1 MIRLFSVVS
10 DPAVLKNHDKYRNV
24 IGSKINFNFP
34 NLKCDV
40 DCTNERKVTVESK
53 NEKLKSFGVEF
64 EFASS
69 LLDKRGIDGTINIPI
84 HSEDALKKISTRR
97 YLPSRGMLLEF
108 LKSLGSNWTKFL
120 SCYLKVEMS
129 CLKDF
134 VDRDIRASLPPR
146 VLNWS
151 EIIRKQLKTETDARE
166 FQEVLCLEE
175 LVQTMLRNYQTS
187 RELFKAKAEI
197 LEILEDSEVL
207 ASDHRCSAALAPESR
222 ESLVAALLFMPIMEL
237 REAMNASFVRGKLFS
252 PTPDVEHFIYD
263 GELPEGEGTTVQQ
276 NGVENWLLSRICLK
290 IHQVLRL
297 YSMWDYSFGY
307 SICINSRGSLWSPF
321 IVSNLSTRLV
331 YPISV
336 PNFYPIRIVLRG
348 RRSETMAFSSW
359 KCIHWRVYKLQKSE
373 YESKI
378 DEYVKDEEFS
388 RISFL
393 RMLSSAKRSY
403 SDIAKKK
410 RRLILD
416 KKFGKETSF
425 CLKTTTSFACFGEF
439 PTFSKFQNF
448 DCFQIL
454 KIGAKTT
461 WWKNRGKNNHHFIS
475 NHQQICD

>member
-1 MIRLFSVVS
+1 MRLFSGVS
-10 DPAVLKNHDKYRNV
+10 DPAVLKNHENFRNV
-24 IGSKINFNFP
+24 IGRKIKFNFP

-40 DCTNERKVTVESK
+40 DCTNERIVTVESK

-84 HSEDALKKISTRR
+84 HSEDTLEKISTRR

-120 SCYLKVEMS
+120 SCYLMVEMS

-187 RELFKAKAEI
+187 HDLFKAKAEI

-263 GELPEGEGTTVQQ
+263 GELPEGEGTTMQQ
-276 NGVENWLLSRICLK
+276 NGFEN
-290 IHQVLRL
+290 
-297 YSMWDYSFGY
+297 
-307 SICINSRGSLWSPF
+307 
-321 IVSNLSTRLV
+321 
-331 YPISV
+331 
-336 PNFYPIRIVLRG
+336 
-348 RRSETMAFSSW
+348 
-359 KCIHWRVYKLQKSE
+359 
-373 YESKI
+373 
-378 DEYVKDEEFS
+378 
-388 RISFL
+388 
-393 RMLSSAKRSY
+393 
-403 SDIAKKK
+403 
-410 RRLILD
+410 
-416 KKFGKETSF
+416 
-425 CLKTTTSFACFGEF
+425 
-439 PTFSKFQNF
+439 
-448 DCFQIL
+448 
-454 KIGAKTT
+454 
-461 WWKNRGKNNHHFIS
+461 
-475 NHQQICD
+475 